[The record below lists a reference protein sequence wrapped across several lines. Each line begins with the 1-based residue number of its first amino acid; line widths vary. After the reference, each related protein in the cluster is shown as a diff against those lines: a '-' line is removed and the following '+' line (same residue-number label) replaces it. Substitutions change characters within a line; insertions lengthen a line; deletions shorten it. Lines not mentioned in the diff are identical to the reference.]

1 MARRGGGSVG
11 GGRSFGGGGSRGFG
25 GRSGGGGISR
35 GGFGGSV
42 GRSSRSSFGGGP
54 SSSGGSFGS
63 SRGPIYRPYRQ
74 PVSSG
79 GGTGGCG
86 CITAPLIII
95 LVFAL
100 ILGIIV
106 LAALSSGSGGSDI
119 TRSTI
124 KREAL
129 PKGSVVETGYFTDEL
144 GWIDK
149 RTQLE
154 AGMKTFYQKT
164 GVQPYLYITDN
175 IDGSQSPSEA
185 DVRDFAFSLY
195 DRLFSDEAHLLL
207 IFFEPSPSQY
217 STWYVTGTQ
226 AKAVL
231 DAEAMDIL
239 LDYIDRYY
247 HYDISDEEFF
257 SRAFADAA
265 KRIMTV
271 HRSPWIPV
279 LIVLGIVVII
289 LIGFFW
295 WRKAKEQKNR
305 EAAET
310 ERILNTPLD
319 TFGEDS
325 VEDLA
330 KKYQDDPDQ
339 DKTE

>member
-1 MARRGGGSVG
+1 MVRR
-11 GGRSFGGGGSRGFG
+11 
-25 GRSGGGGISR
+25 
-35 GGFGGSV
+35 
-42 GRSSRSSFGGGP
+42 
-54 SSSGGSFGS
+54 
-63 SRGPIYRPYRQ
+63 
-74 PVSSG
+74 
-79 GGTGGCG
+79 
-86 CITAPLIII
+86 
-95 LVFAL
+95 
-100 ILGIIV
+100 
-106 LAALSSGSGGSDI
+106 
-119 TRSTI
+119 
-124 KREAL
+124 
-129 PKGSVVETGYFTDEL
+129 YFTDEL

-265 KRIMTV
+265 KRMTV
-271 HRSPWIPV
+271 PDLPGSGADCPGNCGH
-279 LIVLGIVVII
+279 L
-289 LIGFFW
+289 LIGFLV
-295 WRKAKEQKNR
+295 AEGQEQKNR
-305 EAAET
+305 EPP
-310 ERILNTPLD
+310 RQSNLNTPLD

-330 KKYQDDPDQ
+330 EIPG
-339 DKTE
+339 